1 MSKKKYN
8 TPKEQLVARLV
19 SNCITASNRDKKKRK
34 GIDYCDVT
42 FDKMWHLINN
52 INQWKCYE
60 TNIPFVIM
68 DKRYK
73 VEERERLNINSL
85 NLPSIDRIDN
95 NKGYTMDN
103 IRIVTMAYNQMKN
116 RYSERFV
123 REWINLIK
131 SNL

>member
-19 SNCITASNRDKKKRK
+19 SDCKSGSNRYKKVRK
-34 GIDYCDVT
+34 GINQCDVT
-42 FDKMWHLINN
+42 FDKMYALIKKQN
-52 INQWKCYE
+52 WKCYE

-131 SNL
+131 SNS